1 MKNQFQYNDP
11 QKAAPIRIEQVWAEK
26 PGGGLL
32 MDAGFEVPETTAV
45 GLDESGKYKAIKSA
59 KVITKYNNGTGTTIE
74 VAKGHGFQKGEFIAF
89 GGMAKTISS
98 ITTSDP
104 NKDTITINA
113 VMTSVTINVG
123 EHMYQAKAAV
133 DTDAV
138 PIVAPIYIVS
148 DGHPTASNGIVAY
161 PGNGDTPVRL
171 INGANV
177 RKETCN
183 FGADIEKLLPGIHRV

>member
-1 MKNQFQYNDP
+1 M
-11 QKAAPIRIEQVWAEK
+11 
-26 PGGGLL
+26 
-32 MDAGFEVPETTAV
+32 
-45 GLDESGKYKAIKSA
+45 DESGKYKAIKSA